1 MALQSGALAD
11 NDSGTTLRTAAAGYM
26 RPAVTM
32 PNTMSARRRL
42 LQTSSGGLYL
52 VGTLPTSTVTT
63 YCKYLNE
70 DAAAALEAVLMDSAD
85 ARQPCCFTICLPDCP
100 VGQTCS
106 SATPGILAVTH

>member
-32 PNTMSARRRL
+32 PNTTLTSARRRL
-42 LQTSSGGLYL
+42 LQTSSSGLYL

-63 YCKYLNE
+63 YCKYLHE
-70 DAAAALEAVLMDSAD
+70 GAAAALEAVPMDSAD
-85 ARQPCCFTICLPDCP
+85 ARQPCCFTICLPGCP
-100 VGQTCS
+100 
-106 SATPGILAVTH
+106 